1 MKSTG
6 LYNIF
11 VLICFTV
18 LAVLFNK
25 WWVIFFALLFLGSS
39 HIETIYAKC
48 RVCDNCGAKSQSAI
62 TADEAISRAKQAGW
76 VHINEGNLDYCPKC
90 KSKLNLDIEE

>member
-1 MKSTG
+1 MGKRKQRKREQTFRPDIKFG
-6 LYNIF
+6 L
-11 VLICFTV
+11 
-18 LAVLFNK
+18 
-25 WWVIFFALLFLGSS
+25 FFALLFLGSS